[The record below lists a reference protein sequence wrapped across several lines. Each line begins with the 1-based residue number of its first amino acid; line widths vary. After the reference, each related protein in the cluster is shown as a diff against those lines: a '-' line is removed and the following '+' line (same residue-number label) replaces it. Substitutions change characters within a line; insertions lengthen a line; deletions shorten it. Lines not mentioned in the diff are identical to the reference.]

1 VKLTLEVEAE
11 ANEGFAETEVSVIR
25 DNARQLKFKPEST
38 GFGD

>member
-11 ANEGFAETEVSVIR
+11 APEGFSQADVGVVR

-38 GFGD
+38 GFE